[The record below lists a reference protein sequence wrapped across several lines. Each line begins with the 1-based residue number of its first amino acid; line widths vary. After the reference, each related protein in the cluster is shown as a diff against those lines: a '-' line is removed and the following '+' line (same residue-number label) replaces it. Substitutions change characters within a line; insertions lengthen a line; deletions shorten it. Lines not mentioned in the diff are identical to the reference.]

1 MSSIKG
7 REEFMLNRWIVNCI
21 KFHDGALYHNA
32 GNTFTTS
39 KLCVDILYRRNT
51 ANQKYQRDWVNPKSC
66 ELSGCV
72 KVAFVKG
79 VYSTV

>member
-1 MSSIKG
+1 M
-7 REEFMLNRWIVNCI
+7 
-21 KFHDGALYHNA
+21 ALHHNA

-79 VYSTV
+79 VYISLCKRTLTLTKVGIEWSKTE